1 MGSEAEI
8 VYTGEVLDLRAK
20 VWVCVVPLLMGL
32 PVRASVP
39 SAVSVCRFGLTAP
52 EEVVVTEPVDSDA
65 AMRESLR
72 RDAASHPADFVVFLT
87 RTGADHFVKEHRDDV
102 ERETNSRVVS
112 RGIVGYWQGKTLV
125 VLPWAPL
132 KNFQ

>member
-1 MGSEAEI
+1 
-8 VYTGEVLDLRAK
+8 
-20 VWVCVVPLLMGL
+20 MGL

-39 SAVSVCRFGLTAP
+39 SAVSVCRFGATVP
-52 EEVVVTEPVDSDA
+52 EEIVVIEPVDSDA

-72 RDAASHPADFVVFLT
+72 RDAADHPGEFVVFLT
-87 RTGADHFVKEHRDDV
+87 RTGADHFVKDHRDDV

>member
-1 MGSEAEI
+1 MGWKAKI
-8 VYTGEVLDLRAK
+8 VYTGDVLDLRAK

-39 SAVSVCRFGLTAP
+39 SAVSVCRFGATVP
-52 EEVVVTEPVDSDA
+52 EEIVVTEPVDSDA

-72 RDAASHPADFVVFLT
+72 RDAADHPGEFVVFLT
-87 RTGADHFVKEHRDDV
+87 RTGADHFVKDHRDDV

>member
-1 MGSEAEI
+1 MGWKTKI
-8 VYTGEVLDLRAK
+8 VYTGDVLDLRAK

-32 PVRASVP
+32 PVKA
-39 SAVSVCRFGLTAP
+39 SAVSVCKFGLTAP
-52 EEVVVTEPVDSDA
+52 EEIVVADSVDSEA
-65 AMRESLR
+65 AIRESLR
-72 RDAASHPADFVVFLT
+72 RDAAGHPGEFVVFLT
-87 RTGADHFVKEHRDDV
+87 RTGADRFVKEHRDDV

>member
-1 MGSEAEI
+1 MGWKAKI
-8 VYTGEVLDLRAK
+8 VYTGDVLDLRAK

-32 PVRASVP
+32 PLKASVP
-39 SAVSVCRFGLTAP
+39 SALSVCRFSSTAL
-52 EEVVVTEPVDSDA
+52 EEMVVTDSVDSEA
-65 AMRESLR
+65 AMRESIR
-72 RDAASHPADFVVFLT
+72 RDAADHPGDFVVFLT
-87 RTGADHFVKEHRDDV
+87 RTGADHFVKDHRDDV
-102 ERETNSRVVS
+102 ERETNSRVVL

>member
-1 MGSEAEI
+1 
-8 VYTGEVLDLRAK
+8 
-20 VWVCVVPLLMGL
+20 MGL
-32 PVRASVP
+32 PIKASV
-39 SAVSVCRFGLTAP
+39 VSVCKLGSTAP
-52 EEVVVTEPVDSDA
+52 EEIVVADSVDSEA

-72 RDAASHPADFVVFLT
+72 RDAADHPGDFVVFLT
-87 RTGADHFVKEHRDDV
+87 RTGADHFVKDHRDDV

>member
-1 MGSEAEI
+1 MGRKAKI

-32 PVRASVP
+32 PIKAS
-39 SAVSVCRFGLTAP
+39 ALSVYKLGSTAP
-52 EEVVVTEPVDSDA
+52 EEIVVADSIDSEA
-65 AMRESLR
+65 AIRESLK
-72 RDAASHPADFVVFLT
+72 RDAADHPGEFVVFLT
-87 RTGADHFVKEHRDDV
+87 RTGADRFVKEHRDDV

>member
-1 MGSEAEI
+1 MGWKVTI

-32 PVRASVP
+32 PVRAS
-39 SAVSVCRFGLTAP
+39 AVSVCKFGLTAP
-52 EEVVVTEPVDSDA
+52 EEILVNDSVDSEPA
-65 AMRESLR
+65 IRESLR
-72 RDAASHPADFVVFLT
+72 RDAADHPGEFVVFLT
-87 RTGADHFVKEHRDDV
+87 RTGADRFVKEHREGV